1 MEHQKKYMYERI
13 PASDDQNQVSVPWD
27 KEAGS

>member
-13 PASDDQNQVSVPWD
+13 PPSDDQNQVSVPWD

>member
-13 PASDDQNQVSVPWD
+13 PASDDQVSMPWD
-27 KEAGS
+27 TEAGS